1 MTDLPP
7 EPGTVPDLTLG
18 VEGDFGDAPEEPNSP
33 AEVEIND
40 EEEVD
45 EDG

>member
-1 MTDLPP
+1 MSNLPP

-18 VEGDFGDAPEEPNSP
+18 VEGDFDDPPESEPDEPTLVND
-33 AEVEIND
+33 D
-40 EEEVD
+40 EEE